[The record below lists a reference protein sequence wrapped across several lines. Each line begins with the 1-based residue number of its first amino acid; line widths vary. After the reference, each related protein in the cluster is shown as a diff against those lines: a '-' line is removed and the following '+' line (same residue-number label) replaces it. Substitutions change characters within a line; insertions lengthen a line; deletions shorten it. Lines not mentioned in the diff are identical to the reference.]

1 MKRTREQIS
10 YTMSRIRSKD
20 TTIELMLRKKL
31 WQMGLRFR
39 KHYNIIG
46 KPDIAFPKQKL
57 AIFCDSNFWHGYN
70 WETQK
75 NSIKSN
81 RSYWIAKIEGNIERD
96 KQVTQWLEDKG
107 WIVIRFWE
115 HELRK
120 DIDFCTNKI
129 MELLGKDE

>member
-1 MKRTREQIS
+1 MKRTKAQIS
-10 YTMSRIRSKD
+10 YTMSRIRGKD

-39 KHYNIIG
+39 KHYNTIG
-46 KPDIAFPKQKL
+46 RPDIAFPKQKL
-57 AIFCDSNFWHGYN
+57 AIFCDSDFWHGYN

-81 RSYWIAKIEGNIERD
+81 RSYWITKIERNIERD
-96 KQVTQWLEDKG
+96 KQVTHCLEEKG
-107 WIVIRFWE
+107 WVVIRFWE

-120 DIDFCTNKI
+120 DIDFCANKI
-129 MELLGKDE
+129 LKLLGKDE